1 MLSLRLE
8 QLEMFCATQTHCRE
22 GSGSGEEASCCCD
35 TPSRLSPACPHREHR
50 SVCLNSPPRQVPG
63 LGSPLGVQLGCRAG
77 SSSCFGLGS
86 SGAGSWWPEAA
97 AARLSLEEEGQG
109 QLQLWQMLV
118 GERAEADGAGGC

>member
-1 MLSLRLE
+1 M
-8 QLEMFCATQTHCRE
+8 
-22 GSGSGEEASCCCD
+22 
-35 TPSRLSPACPHREHR
+35 TPPRVCHQPVPTESTAVL
-50 SVCLNSPPRQVPG
+50 CLNSPPRQVPG
-63 LGSPLGVQLGCRAG
+63 LRSPLGVQLGCRAG